1 MRKELKLLIVFFLVS
16 LNINAQENISANQGY
31 VENNK
36 YFNEIPY
43 EDRNGKIIINVQI
56 ENKSYRFLLD
66 TGAATAISE
75 KLQNSIKLHKLGNI
89 KMTDQ
94 SGLTD
99 SLEVVSVPEINIDG
113 IKFKDI
119 PAFIAKSDSDIF
131 FSCLEIDGIIGSNL
145 LRNSTIQF
153 RPQENKIILTDKSK
167 NLGLKKRN
175 GVQMIVTQNQSSPII
190 PIKLIKDNQV
200 GNEYVLFDTGDKDFY
215 VSSNQ
220 SYTQLQSQVDIY
232 DVVAKSIG
240 TFSVGFFGTANEN
253 EHFLLKI
260 PNLKIGNIDFQNV
273 ITKTTYNENS
283 RIGSDLLKYGN
294 ITLDYKKKRFW
305 FEGFQESKTI
315 ELTEKPWPIE
325 PVLNNQNEIVV
336 GIIWDE
342 SLIEKI
348 NVGDKILKFGNINY
362 EAMNHCEIMN
372 STSKVENSEAIL
384 IYQDKN
390 TRAIKEL
397 KLNRM

>member
-1 MRKELKLLIVFFLVS
+1 MRKELKLLIIFLLVS
-16 LNINAQENISANQGY
+16 IKINAQEKISANQGY
-31 VENNK
+31 VENKK
-36 YFNEIPY
+36 YFNEIQY

-75 KLQNSIKLHKLGNI
+75 KLQSSIKLQKLGNI

-99 SLEVVSVPEINIDG
+99 SLEVVSVSEINIDG
-113 IKFKDI
+113 IKFRNI
-119 PAFIAKSDSDIF
+119 PAFVAKSDSDIF
-131 FSCLEIDGIIGSNL
+131 FPCLEIEGIIGSNL

-153 RPQENKIILTDKSK
+153 RPKEKKIILTDKSK
-167 NLGLKKRN
+167 NLKLKKRN
-175 GVQMIVTQNQSSPII
+175 AVEMIVTQNQSSPII

-200 GNEYVLFDTGDKDFY
+200 GNEFVLFDTGDKDFY
-215 VSSNQ
+215 VSSNR

-232 DVVAKSIG
+232 DIIAKSIG
-240 TFSVGFFGTANEN
+240 TFSVGFFGTASEN
-253 EHFLLKI
+253 EHLLLKI
-260 PNLKIGNIDFQNV
+260 PNLRIGNIDFHNV
-273 ITKTTYNENS
+273 FTKTTYDETS
-283 RIGSDLLKYGN
+283 RIGSELLKYGN

-305 FEGFQESKTI
+305 FESFQRNKTI
-315 ELTEKPWPIE
+315 KLNEKPWPIE

-342 SLIEKI
+342 SLIDKI

-362 EAMNHCEIMN
+362 ESMSHCEIMN
-372 STSKVENSEAIL
+372 STFNVENSEAIL
-384 IYQDKN
+384 IYQDKD
-390 TRAIKEL
+390 TRAVKEL

>member
-1 MRKELKLLIVFFLVS
+1 MRYKLKIITIFFLVS
-16 LNINAQENISANQGY
+16 IKINAQEIISANQGY
-31 VENNK
+31 VENKK
-36 YFNEIPY
+36 YFSEIPY
-43 EDRNGKIIINVQI
+43 EDKNGKIIINVQV
-56 ENKSYRFLLD
+56 ENRSYKFLLD

-75 KLQNSIKLHKLGNI
+75 KLRNSIKLNKLGNV

-131 FSCLEIDGIIGSNL
+131 FPCLGIDGIIGSNL

-175 GVQMIVTQNQSSPII
+175 SVQMIVTKNQSSPII
-190 PIKLIKDNQV
+190 PIKLIKDNKV

-215 VSSNQ
+215 VSSNR

-232 DVVAKSIG
+232 DIIAKSNG
-240 TFSVGFFGTANEN
+240 TFSVGFFGTADEN
-253 EHFLLKI
+253 EHLLLKI
-260 PNLKIGNIDFQNV
+260 PNLKIGNIDFQKV
-273 ITKTTYNENS
+273 ITKTTYNETS
-283 RIGSDLLKYGN
+283 RIGSELLKYGN

-305 FEGFQESKTI
+305 FENFQKSETV

-342 SLIEKI
+342 SLIDKI
-348 NVGDKILKFGNINY
+348 SVGDKILKFGNINY
-362 EAMNHCEIMN
+362 ESMSHC
-372 STSKVENSEAIL
+372 
-384 IYQDKN
+384 
-390 TRAIKEL
+390 
-397 KLNRM
+397 